1 MTETLHIGATTEA
14 PPRTQLLP
22 SHVYIGYG
30 PALGFHASCACGK
43 TDVLGNPHQAVMG
56 DAEITRAIRWAYSHP
71 CVWRR
76 K

>member
-1 MTETLHIGATTEA
+1 MTEALHIGAATEA
-14 PPRTQLLP
+14 PPNTKFLP

-43 TDVLGNPHQAVMG
+43 TEALASPARTIMS
-56 DAEITRAIRWAYSHP
+56 DAEITRAIRWSYSHP
-71 CVWRR
+71 CTWRR